1 MTESS
6 SVRENF
12 IKKRKEALTKINSF
26 REGFERKE
34 KEIRADL
41 EEARRMWREMSETF
55 EWWQS
60 LP

>member
-6 SVRENF
+6 S
-12 IKKRKEALTKINSF
+12 F
-26 REGFERKE
+26 REEFERKE

-55 EWWQS
+55 KWWQS